1 MTAESTGTRL
11 RGVGILPGILL
22 VATCAAPPPP
32 PPEIPQPARTDLRA
46 EALLIEYT
54 TRVAQPSRIVF
65 RWRAQEPDFRDSGV
79 GVARVEPPYRA
90 RLDLFLD
97 NGEAVATAALVE
109 DELRIP
115 ASLPSE
121 LVPPAPLMWAVFGV
135 FRPGAGARMAQGR
148 ITRGTMEL
156 EYELPSRDQVRFQLR
171 DRAVVNAE
179 RLERGSVVETVFLS
193 DREGDTIFPGEATYR
208 DLPGYRE
215 LKLTLVSIDHVDS
228 FPPDIW
234 YPNQP

>member
-1 MTAESTGTRL
+1 MLG
-11 RGVGILPGILL
+11 GLL
-22 VATCAAPPPP
+22 AAACAAPQPVPAT
-32 PPEIPQPARTDLRA
+32 PEPARTDLRA

-54 TRVAQPSRIVF
+54 TRVARPSRIVF
-65 RWRAQEPDFRDSGV
+65 RWRAQEPDFRRNGT

-97 NGEAVATAALVE
+97 NGETAAVAALVE

-115 ASLPSE
+115 ATLPTE

-135 FRPGAGARMAQGR
+135 FRPGAGAEMVQGR

-156 EYELPSRDQVRFQLR
+156 NYDLPTDEQVRFHLR

-179 RLERGSVVETVFLS
+179 RLERGSVVEIVFLS
-193 DREGDTIFPGEATYR
+193 DREGDTIFPAEATYR
-208 DLPGYRE
+208 NLPGFRE
-215 LKLTLVSIDHVDS
+215 LRLTLESVEHVDP